1 MNPQLLKAVSNGDAD
16 LLAQILSTTTIAED
30 SRCAC
35 LEGVTADGSSA
46 LHIAARH
53 GYLKLVEMICDQD
66 ISLIKATNNLLDT
79 PLICAARA
87 GHADVVDYLIQ
98 LASTQR
104 DTEYVLRARNSG
116 GATAVHEAVRN
127 GHASVLGKIMS
138 RDASLA
144 AMVDG
149 QGVSPLYMAV
159 VSNRADMVDIL
170 IRESREG
177 SVKSPASYA
186 GPDGQTALHAAV
198 FATNGMITRILSY
211 TSFTT
216 YCISF
221 MFIIYTLFLSLIF
234 CANIIYK
241 NSSRYDIG
249 VVFYC
254 RNRKCICR
262 LSVW

>member
-1 MNPQLLKAVSNGDAD
+1 MNPQLLKAVSNGDVD
-16 LLAQILSTTTIAED
+16 LLAQILSTTTIAEE

-35 LEGVTADGSSA
+35 LEVVTAEGSSA

-66 ISLIKATNNLLDT
+66 VSLIKARNNLLDT

-87 GHADVVDYLIQ
+87 GHVDVVDYLIQ

-104 DTEYVLRARNSG
+104 DTEYVLRAWNSS

-127 GHASVLGKIMS
+127 GHASVLGKLVS
-138 RDASLA
+138 RDARLA
-144 AMVDG
+144 AAVDG

-159 VSNRADMVDIL
+159 VSSRADMVDIL
-170 IRESREG
+170 ISESCEG

-198 FATNGMITRILSY
+198 FARNGMITWILSY
-211 TSFTT
+211 TLATCHFSF
-216 YCISF
+216 
-221 MFIIYTLFLSLIF
+221 IYVLYFLFLIF

-241 NSSRYDIG
+241 NRSWRGI
-249 VVFYC
+249 F
-254 RNRKCICR
+254 
-262 LSVW
+262 L